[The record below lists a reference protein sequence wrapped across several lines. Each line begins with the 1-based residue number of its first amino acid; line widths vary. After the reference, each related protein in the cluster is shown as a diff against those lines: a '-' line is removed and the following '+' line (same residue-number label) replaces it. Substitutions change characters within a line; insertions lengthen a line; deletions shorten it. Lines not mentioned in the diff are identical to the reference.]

1 MDKVYLLPRDDYKEY
16 ETYLAEQF
24 AKMWNNLDVSYIEA
38 YLTPETIYES
48 QWVLSNLKGKREILK
63 YFTEKLYTVKN
74 SLTNVRAELTTM
86 TNIYVDRPCVLMY
99 QDSDEPKVIVIFE
112 AEKARFKRIDMCGIL
127 PTVNDAKRSGYFPK

>member
-1 MDKVYLLPRDDYKEY
+1 ME
-16 ETYLAEQF
+16 
-24 AKMWNNLDVSYIEA
+24 
-38 YLTPETIYES
+38 YLTSETIYES
-48 QWVLSNLKGKREILK
+48 QWVFSNLKGKREILK

>member
-16 ETYLAEQF
+16 ETHLAEQF